1 MASQQKADSS
11 TMADGSALAA
21 AGIAS
26 KPGECVKVVIRCRPM
41 SKQEEIDGREKIVT
55 MDTKRACVVLRKPGA
70 SAGDSGKD
78 FTFDNVYDEN
88 TTQEAVYDDT
98 GYAIVEAVMDGFNGT
113 IFAYGQTGT
122 GKTHTMVGKEDDPYL
137 AGLIPRSFEHIFKN
151 INTTPSKKFL
161 VRASYLEIYN
171 EEIRDLLSKN
181 PKAKLELK
189 DHPDGGVFVKDLT
202 NFVVK
207 GVDEMRSVMQ
217 AGQRNRSVASTLMN
231 NESSRSHSIFTIIIE
246 CCEVGV
252 DGADHIRVGKMNLV
266 DLAGSER
273 QSKTGASGDTL
284 KEATKINMSLS
295 ALGNVISSLVDS
307 KSTFV
312 PYRDSK
318 LTRLL
323 QDSLGGNTK
332 TVMCANCGPVDYNYD
347 ETLSTLRY
355 AYRAKSIKNKPKINE
370 DPKDAMIREFQEEIA
385 RLKSKLSEQGGGGGG
400 GGGPRM
406 GAARQVQGQ
415 AEVII
420 EKEIVE
426 VEKEVVKEVVIEKVV
441 EGVRQEDMEAMAFE
455 AEQKRLEIA
464 AQADAER
471 AQLEEQA
478 NIAAEEKQRMLQEI
492 AERQARREQE
502 SRQHDEMLQKL
513 KAMEEKMLVGSEV
526 MAKAMQQEQE
536 LKKAQVEMDERRREE
551 DRLKEELQNQEQ
563 DKFTLEE
570 KYQST
575 EEQVQKM
582 TTKLEKLWKRHKD
595 SQSEIEELQKECQDE
610 REDMLETIRELTKE
624 VKLVSLTIDQFI
636 PQDMYQKIADRAHWD
651 ESSDEWVIHKLE
663 LAGNR
668 RNMKRGKG
676 MDEMMGYSNE
686 KDASSARTLLRGPGG
701 QDEMEQQASDY
712 FMNERPNVY
721 FVYTDDGGMARAEV
735 RPPAS
740 PTKNKRGDR
749 VKSAGRPGTASRKG
763 RTVQPNA
770 NSAESMYASFFGN
783 PADEEEN
790 AAQQFPKARGLVRA
804 M

>member
-1 MASQQKADSS
+1 MAE
-11 TMADGSALAA
+11 
-21 AGIAS
+21 AGVVAG

-55 MDTKRACVVLRKPGA
+55 MDLKRACVILRKPGQA
-70 SAGDSGKD
+70 KGEAGKD
-78 FTFDNVYDEN
+78 FTFDNVYDE
-88 TTQEAVYDDT
+88 TTLQESVYDDT

-122 GKTHTMVGKEDDPYL
+122 GKTHTMVGKEDDPHL
-137 AGLIPRSFEHIFKN
+137 AGLIPRSFGHIFNN

-246 CCEVGV
+246 CCEKGV
-252 DGADHIRVGKMNLV
+252 DGNDHIRVGKMNLV

-295 ALGNVISSLVDS
+295 ALGNVISALVDS
-307 KSTFV
+307 KSSFV

-332 TVMCANCGPVDYNYD
+332 TVMCANVGPVDYNYD

-400 GGGPRM
+400 GGGPRV
-406 GAARQVQGQ
+406 GAARQVQGE

-420 EKEIVE
+420 EKEV
-426 VEKEVVKEVVIEKVV
+426 VEVVKEVVQTVEIEKVV
-441 EGVRQEDMEAMAFE
+441 EGMTEADLQAMHLD
-455 AEQKRLEIA
+455 AEQKRAEIA
-464 AQADAER
+464 AQAEEER
-471 AQLEEQA
+471 RQLEEQT
-478 NIAAEEKQRMLQEI
+478 NIAEEERQRMLQEI

-502 SRQHDEMLQKL
+502 SKQHEEMMQKL
-513 KAMEEKMLVGSEV
+513 AAMEEKMLVGSEV

-536 LKKAQVEMDERRREE
+536 LKKAQIEMDSRKREE

-582 TTKLEKLWKRHKD
+582 TAKLEKLWHRHKD
-595 SQSEIEELQKECQDE
+595 AQQEIEELQKECQDE

-668 RNMKRGKG
+668 KNMKRGKG
-676 MDEMMGYSNE
+676 MDEMMGLNE
-686 KDASSARTLLRGPGG
+686 KDASSARTLLRGPGQ
-701 QDEMEQQASDY
+701 QDDLDHQASDY

-721 FVYTDDGGMARAEV
+721 FVYTEDGGMARAEV

-740 PTKNKRGDR
+740 PSKNKSSHR

-763 RTVQPNA
+763 RTVQQPQNT
-770 NSAESMYASFFGN
+770 AESMYASFFGN
-783 PADEEEN
+783 PADEQDD
-790 AAQQFPKARGLVRA
+790 AASQFPKARGLVRA